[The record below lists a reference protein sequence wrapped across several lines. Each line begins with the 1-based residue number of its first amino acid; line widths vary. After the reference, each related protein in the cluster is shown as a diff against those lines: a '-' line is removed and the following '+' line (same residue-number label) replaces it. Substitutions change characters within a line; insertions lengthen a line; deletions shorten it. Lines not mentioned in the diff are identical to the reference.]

1 MTKDENIWTGIKF
14 ILLLCFSVTLMYIL
28 LCKYIIHIPDS
39 QTEVLVNEIDESE
52 AILCDQQ
59 KTTQQFDII
68 KADIDSLNFEIQQE
82 QRTGEIKARIS
93 QLQDGYKRH
102 DQQPRYLYGVQA
114 YKFLQGYFDIRENLG
129 YTLSDNKLIEQDL
142 EKIKANI

>member
-59 KTTQQFDII
+59 KMTQQFDII
-68 KADIDSLNFEIQQE
+68 KADISL
-82 QRTGEIKARIS
+82 
-93 QLQDGYKRH
+93 
-102 DQQPRYLYGVQA
+102 
-114 YKFLQGYFDIRENLG
+114 
-129 YTLSDNKLIEQDL
+129 
-142 EKIKANI
+142 

>member
-59 KTTQQFDII
+59 KMTQQ
-68 KADIDSLNFEIQQE
+68 FEIQQE

-93 QLQDGYKRH
+93 QLQDGYKKY